1 MKRSHLLL
9 SSAVLSLAGLLA
21 MPARAGDV
29 QWSVGINAP
38 VQPGVSVGTVIS
50 SSPLRPAPV
59 YVSPPGVV
67 YVPPPPVY
75 VSPPPLYVPRPP
87 AYVAPPPIYYAPPP
101 VYAPPP
107 PVYVPAAPRYLTAPP
122 VVYVPT
128 PVYRQPHG
136 WRGHHGHWQR

>member
-1 MKRSHLLL
+1 MKRSTLQL
-9 SSAVLSLAGLLA
+9 SAAVLSVAGLLA
-21 MPARAGDV
+21 MPAHAGDV

-38 VQPGVSVGTVIS
+38 MPSGVAVGTVIS

-87 AYVAPPPIYYAPPP
+87 AYVAPPPIYFAPPP
-101 VYAPPP
+101 VYTPA
-107 PVYVPAAPRYLTAPP
+107 PVYVPAAPRYLVPP
-122 VVYVPT
+122 VVYGP
-128 PVYRQPHG
+128 PVQRHPHG
-136 WRGHHGHWQR
+136 WRGHQGHWHR